1 MFGRRKGPVIR
12 ASPLIIALVYAAVGV
27 LWIVASGTFVLGR
40 AEDVPQMIELHQWK
54 EVVFVVLTT
63 MMVYWYVRYSLSRLR
78 RSRLQVAQRERYFRE
93 LHENSPAA
101 YQSLDRDGRLLDVNF
116 AWLRMLG
123 YDRRADVLGQ
133 PFADFI
139 VPEHQPEASSAFLS
153 LRDEGRNRT
162 VEIVLKHRDGS
173 RVTVMVDGRA
183 QLDED
188 GAFQRTHCV
197 LHDLTARLASE
208 AAERESRRRLD
219 LVLDGARLGTWQ
231 WNLETGDVIW
241 NRRQARLYGLDLDE
255 FGGTREEVMR
265 RIHPDDVPRVRELL
279 SSEAPGDQIM
289 ELEYRVI
296 WPDGSEHW
304 LAGAGRYSYDANG
317 RPVGVSGITRDI
329 DSRKRAEQDRDR
341 LFRYSVD
348 MLAVAGVDGRFV
360 QVNPAWSAVLGWT
373 GEELA
378 ARSWRD
384 IVMESD
390 QHAASLAIADLAAG
404 RPVHD
409 LNTRCRHREGGFR
422 TLSWSM
428 FPFLEDD
435 IIFIT
440 AHDMTRREQLQTQ
453 LRQAQKMEA
462 VGQLAGGVAHDF
474 NNLLQVI
481 SGYSQM
487 ALDDLPDDHPAH
499 RLVREIGRAGDR
511 AATLV
516 GQLLTFSRQQSYEPD
531 DLDLNGVIE
540 DLLNLTGRTIGAHI
554 AIDWSPAAESVT
566 VHADRAQVEQML
578 MNLWINA
585 RDAMPRGGTLR
596 IRVGQVQ
603 VGEEQSA
610 RPGWG
615 PPGRYVRIDV
625 SDSGE
630 GMDTATLERIWDPF
644 FTTKAPGKGTGLGL
658 ATVYGVVRQHE
669 GMVDVASRQDAGTTF
684 RVYLPAVDRPASA
697 SPARPAITAP
707 GGKETVVVAEDSAD
721 VRQLVA
727 AVLGRAGY
735 RVITVDDGSAALA
748 YLAEHGRSVDLALL
762 DVVMPG
768 MSGGE
773 VQRRISEIWP
783 ELRVLF
789 MSGYAAEVVHG
800 SFEVGPHGDLL
811 PKPFEAVDL
820 LLRVRAALDRS

>member
-12 ASPLIIALVYAAVGV
+12 ARPLIIALIYAAVGV
-27 LWIVASGTFVLGR
+27 LWILASGTFALDR
-40 AEDVPQMIELHQWK
+40 AEDVPHMIRLHQWK
-54 EVVFVVLTT
+54 EVIFLVLTT
-63 MMVYWYVRYSLSRLR
+63 TLVYWYVRYSLSRLH
-78 RSRLQVAQRERYFRE
+78 RSRRQVAERERYFRE
-93 LHENSPAA
+93 LHEKSPAA
-101 YQSLDRDGRLLDVNF
+101 YQSLDGDGRLLDVNA

-123 YDRRADVLGQ
+123 YDGRADVLGQ

-139 VPEHQPEASSAFLS
+139 VPEHQPEASAAFYS

-162 VEIVLKHRDGS
+162 VEIVLEHRDGS
-173 RVTVMVDGRA
+173 QVTVMVDGRA
-183 QLDED
+183 QFDEN

-231 WNLETGDVIW
+231 WNLETGGVIW
-241 NRRQARLYGLDLDE
+241 NRRQARLYGLELDE
-255 FGGTREEVMR
+255 FGGTREEVLR
-265 RIHPDDVPRVRELL
+265 RIHPDDVPRVREFLA
-279 SSEAPGDQIM
+279 SDAPGDEIM

-304 LAGAGRYSYDANG
+304 LAGAGRYTYDAEG

-329 DSRKRAEQDRDR
+329 DSRKRAEQERDR

-348 MLAVAGVDGRFV
+348 MLAVAGADGRFV
-360 QVNPAWSAVLGWT
+360 QVNPAWTRVLGWP
-373 GEELA
+373 EDELVG
-378 ARSWRD
+378 RSWRD
-384 IVMESD
+384 LILESD
-390 QHAASLAIADLAAG
+390 QHGASLAINDLAAG

-409 LNTRCRHREGGFR
+409 LNTRCRHHGGGFR
-422 TLSWSM
+422 NLSWNM

-435 IIFIT
+435 IIFIS
-440 AHDMTRREQLQTQ
+440 AHDMTRREQLQFQ

-487 ALDDLPDDHPAH
+487 ALDDLPEGHPAR
-499 RLVREIGRAGDR
+499 RLVGEIGRAGDR

-516 GQLLTFSRQQSYEPD
+516 GQLLTFSRQHSHEPV
-531 DLDLNGVIE
+531 DLDLNSVIE
-540 DLLNLTGRTIGAHI
+540 DLLGLTGRTIGAHI
-554 AIDWSPAAESVT
+554 AIDWSPAAEAVT

-596 IRVGQVQ
+596 IRASLVQ
-603 VGEEQSA
+603 VDREQSA

-615 PPGRYVRIDV
+615 PPGRYVRVDV

-630 GMDTATLERIWDPF
+630 GMDAATLDRIWDPF
-644 FTTKAPGKGTGLGL
+644 FTTKPPGKGTGLGL
-658 ATVYGVVRQHE
+658 ATVYGVVRQHD
-669 GMVDVASRQDAGTTF
+669 GMVDVTSRRDVGTTF
-684 RVYLPAVDRPASA
+684 RVYLPAVGRPAA
-697 SPARPAITAP
+697 AVPARPVIDAP
-707 GGKETVVVAEDSAD
+707 GGKETVLVAEDSAD

-735 RVITVDDGSAALA
+735 RVIAVDDGAAALA
-748 YLAEHGRSVDLALL
+748 YLAEHGRHVDLALL

-773 VQRRISEIWP
+773 VQRRVSELWP

-800 SFEVGPHGDLL
+800 SFEVEPRGDLL
-811 PKPFEAVDL
+811 PKPFEAADL
-820 LLRVRAALDRS
+820 LMRVRAALDRP